1 MDARVKNRL
10 LVCLAAL
17 VLVGLCVGDAFWDRE
32 LPEPPAPSLQGT
44 PPPAGSVSA
53 QVPAPPAEGAGSPAP
68 EPESGAS
75 EPDVSVPGPSAEEPR
90 IPSEPV
96 ESYARWLARQIA
108 EELTTPGM
116 TEYEKAKAG
125 YDYLVQ
131 NVSKGEAVCPEL
143 WRIYQKDPD
152 TPVSFLENRA
162 VSVLR
167 FDIGMCEDQAAALTL
182 LLREMGLEAEYIPGF
197 IFSIQ
202 GDAMDHAWMM
212 AKVDGTWYHLD
223 PDLESYRARRGRI
236 IYQYFL
242 KGDEEF
248 YRTHR
253 WGQNAIDAGY
263 LGEEQNEELRQYLGH
278 PCPEDHDPAA
288 EPQRLKGRA
297 EPEASKALL
306 LAEKAQKQAEDEIAA
321 YEAEHEALAPIR
333 LNMEPPVFG
342 WDGYGPEIW

>member
-1 MDARVKNRL
+1 MKKRRTFWRKRIL
-10 LVCLAAL
+10 KRFFILTAL
-17 VLVGLCVGDAFWDRE
+17 VALVISGVYAGAGFLSRNGVR
-32 LPEPPAPSLQGT
+32 LPVQEGPRPGEV
-44 PPPAGSVSA
+44 SVSSEA
-53 QVPAPPAEGAGSPAP
+53 SKGESLPDVSAP
-68 EPESGAS
+68 EPVEAP
-75 EPDVSVPGPSAEEPR
+75 EPSAEDPR

-108 EELTTPGM
+108 EELITPGM
-116 TEYEKAKAG
+116 SEYEKAKAG

-143 WRIYQKDPD
+143 WRIYQKDPN
-152 TPVSFLENRA
+152 TPVPFVENRA
-162 VSVLR
+162 VGTLR

-182 LLREMGLEAEYIPGF
+182 LLQEMGLEAEYIPGF
-197 IFSIQ
+197 IFTIQ

-212 AKVDGTWYHLD
+212 AKVDGNWYHLD

-242 KGDEEF
+242 KGDNDF

-278 PCPEDHDPAA
+278 PCPEDYDPAA
-288 EPQRLKGRA
+288 GPQRLNGRA
-297 EPEASKALL
+297 EPEASKAML
-306 LAEKAQKQAEDEIAA
+306 LAEKAQKRAEEEIAA
-321 YEAEHEALAPIR
+321 YEAEHGALAPIQ

-342 WDGYGPEIW
+342 WEGYGPEIW